1 MATTVFA
8 SSNDSRMNSGGE
20 AAWADA
26 RGDVSSASP
35 FFSTTAANYQFG
47 VYNILGGGRGGP
59 AYSVV
64 RSYFEF
70 DLSSLSGTATSV
82 DFKVFSDNLGSTST
96 NGGTAYLVEA
106 TALAGNGN
114 DRGNIFSSGT
124 TLGNNFGAFT
134 ISTTAGY
141 HTLTL
146 NSTGLSKVNA
156 AIGSGTIAVGLIGYY
171 DFTNTAPG
179 NTASGNYN
187 KFHVY
192 YSEGTG
198 TTKDPKLEIEGLTAA
213 GYGHDVIGVTS
224 TNISTVIGIATADI
238 DNVIDVS

>member
-20 AAWADA
+20 GAWADA
-26 RGDVSSASP
+26 RGDVSSVSP
-35 FFSTTAANYQFG
+35 IFSTVAADYQFG
-47 VYNILGGGRGGP
+47 VYNILGGGRGGA

-82 DFKVFSDNLGSTST
+82 DFKVFSDNLGSTAT

-114 DRGNIFSSGT
+114 DRGNIFGTGT

-146 NSTGLSKVNA
+146 NSTGLAKVNNQ
-156 AIGSGTIAVGLIGYY
+156 IGSGTIAVGLIGYY

-187 KFHVY
+187 RFHVY

-213 GYGHDVIGVTS
+213 GYSHSVIGVTS
-224 TNISTVIGIATADI
+224 ANITSVNGVATANIGIINGVD
-238 DNVIDVS
+238 